1 MSPLK
6 IPPPKPP
13 KMPKPEPI
21 FKEEAVQRITELLI
35 GLASE
40 ENQVDSDTGE
50 PVSSTLANTLTTR
63 QKTLEFYVTKFVED
77 VLAYCHRC
85 DFPLPLI
92 YTAVEVIIKRF
103 KDEVS
108 AAESDIGTNAPLSE
122 IKMDD
127 TSFKFAVASI
137 DLSAIA
143 SEQLFNSLKSK
154 LNLYRKVVSL

>member
-1 MSPLK
+1 MSLLK
-6 IPPPKPP
+6 TPPPK
-13 KMPKPEPI
+13 KPI
-21 FKEEAVQRITELLI
+21 FKEEAIQRITELLI

-40 ENQVDSDTGE
+40 ENQVDSETDE
-50 PVSSTLANTLTTR
+50 PVPSALTIALTSR

-85 DFPLPLI
+85 DFPEPLI
-92 YTAVEVIIKRF
+92 YTAVELIMKRF
-103 KDEVS
+103 KDEIS
-108 AAESDIGTNAPLSE
+108 ATESDIGTNAPLSE

-127 TSFKFAVASI
+127 TSFKFAVASV

-143 SEQLFNSLKSK
+143 SEQLFNSLKNK